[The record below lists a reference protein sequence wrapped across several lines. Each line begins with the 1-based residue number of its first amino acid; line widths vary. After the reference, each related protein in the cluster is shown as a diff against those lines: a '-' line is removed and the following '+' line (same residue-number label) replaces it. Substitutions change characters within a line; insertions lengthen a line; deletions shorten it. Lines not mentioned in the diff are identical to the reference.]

1 MPAGLCEP
9 FGTGNKVEVDMEL
22 IRITS
27 AILRRKW
34 LLIQAVLFFTVL
46 SVVLTRN
53 MPRQYKATTKV
64 MVSTSDASMSVL
76 SDMGL
81 QELVSGMSDA
91 SDEMQNHIAMLTT
104 RPILEEVVWNL
115 QLRLDSGRLMP
126 PEKLLVP
133 GMLAAFEAPPSLSVK
148 QHQSTDII
156 HIDALS
162 DDPNLSSLLANTLA
176 NVYIAETKSRSRAE
190 TREARAFV
198 ESRLS
203 VVQAEFEQALSQIA
217 SAQEREQVVDL
228 ESEVRSAVARL
239 SDLMMAGEENTARIQ
254 EVQAQIRQVKTLQG
268 METVDFVGP
277 STVNENPDI
286 RGYRES
292 IAQMRHQRQ
301 VLLKDKTE
309 MHPDVKAVDVQIQA
323 MEQDLARA
331 LAEQHDL
338 DPTLLA
344 LQTELAGLVEKG
356 AELNSAIDRTTDRF
370 ATYPE
375 KMQTLTQL
383 ELAATAAEEVYKS
396 LQDQSYQIAIA
407 EAMTVSPLQ
416 LLEPAIRPERHISP
430 KMSSNLI
437 VGMFLGFLMGMALV
451 ALFEYIDDSVKSPEA
466 LREIWDVPVLGMIPR
481 VKVDRLSIAD
491 LPPTDVAVESFRSL
505 RTSLDYTSLDKP
517 SRLICV
523 SSALPGEGKSTVTN
537 SLAISLATSG
547 KRVLV
552 VDCDLRRP
560 VQHLFWKGMANDQG
574 VTTVL
579 VGKCELPDAVQSS
592 SVEGLDVLV
601 AGPVPPNPG
610 KLVESLK
617 LRQLLLEASKHYDLV
632 LVDSPPVLLVN
643 DAVLINRVVDSFLMV
658 VACASTS
665 RRAITEARDR
675 LQGSGTEPMGTVFNK
690 VQTRLGYYSGQDKR
704 AYAAYYRTG
713 AADEAESKKRGGAA

>member
-1 MPAGLCEP
+1 
-9 FGTGNKVEVDMEL
+9 MEL

-53 MPRQYKATTKV
+53 MPRQYKATAKV

-115 QLRLDSGRLMP
+115 QLRLDSGRLLP

-133 GMLAAFEAPPSLSVK
+133 GLMAAFEAPPSLSVK

-156 HIDALS
+156 LLEAQSDNAELS
-162 DDPNLSSLLANTLA
+162 GLLANTLA
-176 NVYIAETKSRSRAE
+176 NVYIAETKSQSRAE

-198 ESRLS
+198 ESRLT
-203 VVQAEFEQALSQIA
+203 VVQGEFEQALSQIA
-217 SAQEREQVVDL
+217 DAQEREQVVDL
-228 ESEVRSAVARL
+228 EAEVKSAVSRL
-239 SDLMMAGEENTARIQ
+239 SELMMAGEENTARIQ

-268 METVDFVGP
+268 LERVDFVGP

-286 RGYRES
+286 RAYRES
-292 IAQMRHQRQ
+292 LAQMRHQRQ

-309 MHPDVKAVDVQIQA
+309 MHPDVKAVDSQIVA

-344 LQTELAGLVEKG
+344 LQTELAGLIQKG
-356 AELNSAIDRTTDRF
+356 TELNSAIDRTTERF

-383 ELAATAAEEVYKS
+383 QLAATAAEEVYKS

-430 KMSSNLI
+430 KMTSNLI
-437 VGMFLGFLMGMALV
+437 VGLFLGLLMGLALV
-451 ALFEYIDDSVKSPEA
+451 AVFEYVDDSVKSAED
-466 LREIWDVPVLGMIPR
+466 LREVWDVPVLGMIPK
-481 VKVDRLSIAD
+481 VKAEKVSIAD
-491 LPPTDVAVESFRSL
+491 LPPTDVAVECFRSL

-537 SLAISLATSG
+537 SLAISLAQSG

-560 VQHLFWKGMANDQG
+560 VQHVFWKGMANDVG
-574 VTTVL
+574 VTSVL

-592 SVEGLDVLV
+592 GVEGLDVLV

-643 DAVLINRVVDSFLMV
+643 DALLINRVVDSFLMV

-665 RRAITEARDR
+665 RRAIIEARDR
-675 LQGSGTEPMGTVFNK
+675 LQGTGNEPMGTIFNK
-690 VQTRLGYYSGQDKR
+690 VVTRLGYYSGQDKK
-704 AYAAYYRTG
+704 AYAAYYRTRATG
-713 AADEAESKKRGGAA
+713 DFADEPKGKGGAA